1 MRRRFLPLC
10 GGKRGTGSREAVES
24 GGLMTMQRLA
34 KAAVAA
40 AVVLLPTLAQA
51 QTIAGVVRD
60 GSGAV
65 LPGVTVEASS
75 PALIEKV
82 RAAVTDGSGQF
93 RLDSLSAG
101 TYSVTYSLPG
111 FSTVKRDGVEV
122 QTGVT
127 VTLNAD
133 LRVGGLQE
141 TITVVGETP
150 VVDVQ
155 NSTRVQT
162 VLSDEVLAALPA
174 SRGYGNLLTVSP
186 GIQANGT
193 QSGGVNP
200 GMIFFTSRGGRS
212 NEGTVQIDGMNV
224 GSAFNGGGVAGF
236 GYDTVNAQEVQLT
249 VAGGLGEAD
258 RGGPQFNI
266 VPKTGGNTFAG
277 TFFSNLAGSWSQ
289 SNNVDD
295 ELKSFGIPSPTKII
309 RNWDTSFAMGGPI
322 KRDRVWFY
330 GTIRTFGEY
339 TDIAGRFGNLN
350 AGDPTK
356 WAYVADRSITSRTSN
371 SRKIV
376 AGRIT
381 TQLSERNKVSAS
393 FDKQMVCAG
402 SSYAIDAE
410 QCRVRGEDWVAVY
423 GFGTWSPE
431 STMSQDG
438 RDHVMQFSYTAPVT
452 NKLLLE
458 AAFSQFLSNWNP
470 TSPTGALDY
479 EPFIPVAEQS
489 IAGGVPVPGMVYHG
503 YAGLNNNYQ
512 THNVWRASAAYVTGA
527 HSMKAGYQA
536 AYEVTDIFGD
546 FASHGLQYRFLGGV
560 PNQITQRITPW
571 RQANRTR
578 WDAFYVQDQWT
589 RNRLTLQGA
598 LRYEHAWS
606 FFPEGL
612 NGLQGDSRYG
622 GPKRTLASAEGVT
635 GYHDVA
641 PRMGLAYDVFGNGK
655 TAIKTNL
662 SKYWQYAANDGVYIG
677 TNPAATFAQTANRAW
692 NDANRDFVPQ
702 CDLNI
707 AAANGECGGL
717 DNSLFFGFRD
727 SGSVRSTAT
736 VVSPAL
742 LSGWGVRPFDWQ
754 FAASVQQELL
764 PRVSAEFGYS
774 RRSWGNLTFTDN
786 RAIGPADFDQYRFTV
801 PTHSDLPTS
810 GQQLNYLMLKPAAF
824 GRVDNYLALAS
835 DYADPSVYWQG
846 LEMTVNARASNGLTL
861 QGGFT
866 TGGGVRDL
874 CDLAAALPELY
885 SQTGSMLLNKD
896 VEACRIEEPWLW
908 AWRGLANY
916 IVPKVDVQLSA
927 IIRSQPNV
935 LATNDP
941 GSNGLS
947 QSANYFEQAANV
959 VAQLGR
965 PVAGNAP
972 QVTLDLARLGDVYPA
987 RLNTVDMRVS
997 KIMRIGRFRTN
1008 VGFDLY
1014 NLFNA
1019 NTGTSFN
1026 QNFGTDGSTWL
1037 RPNAILNPRYAR
1049 FNATVD
1055 F

>member
-1 MRRRFLPLC
+1 MLEYRFL
-10 GGKRGTGSREAVES
+10 
-24 GGLMTMQRLA
+24 
-34 KAAVAA
+34 AA
-40 AVVLLPTLAQA
+40 AIRLSLAAAIVAIVPGLASA

-60 GSGAV
+60 ASGGV

-82 RAAVTDGSGQF
+82 RSAVTDGSGQF
-93 RLDSLSAG
+93 RLDTLVAG
-101 TYSVTYSLPG
+101 VYSVTYALPG
-111 FSTVKRDGVEV
+111 FSTVKRDGVQV

-127 VTLNAD
+127 LTLNAE
-133 LRVGGLQE
+133 LRLGGLQE
-141 TITVVGETP
+141 TITVTGETP

-155 NSTRVQT
+155 NSTRVQQ

-174 SRGYGNLLTVSP
+174 SRGYGNLLAVSS
-186 GIQANGT
+186 GIQSNGT
-193 QSGGVNP
+193 QSGGTNP

-266 VPKTGGNTFAG
+266 VPKSGGNNFAG

-295 ELKSFGIPSPTKII
+295 ELRSFGIPSPTKII
-309 RNWDTSFAMGGPI
+309 RNWDTSISVGGPI

-330 GTIRTFGEY
+330 GTARTFGEY

-350 AGDPTK
+350 AGNPARWD
-356 WAYVADRSITSRTSN
+356 YIADQSITSRTSN
-371 SRKIV
+371 SRKSV
-376 AGRIT
+376 AGRVT
-381 TQLSERNKVSAS
+381 VQLSERNKVSAS
-393 FDKQMVCAG
+393 FDKQFVCAG
-402 SSYAIDAE
+402 STYTVE
-410 QCRVRGEDWVAVY
+410 GEGCRVRGDDWMGVY

-458 AAFSQFLSNWNP
+458 AATSQFLSNWNP
-470 TSPTGALDY
+470 TSPAGALNQ
-479 EPFIPVAEQS
+479 EPFIPVQEQS
-489 IAGGVPVPGMVYHG
+489 IAGGVPVPNMVYHG
-503 YAGLNNNYQ
+503 YAGLNNNHQ
-512 THNVWRASAAYVTGA
+512 THNVWRASASYVTGA
-527 HSMKAGYQA
+527 HSMKVGYQG

-546 FASHGLQYRFLGGV
+546 FADHGLQYRFLGGV

-598 LRYEHAWS
+598 LRYEKAWS

-612 NGLQGDSRYG
+612 NGLQGDSRFG

-635 GYHDVA
+635 GYQDVA
-641 PRMGLAYDVFGNGK
+641 PRMGLSYDVFGDGK
-655 TAIKTNL
+655 TAIKANL
-662 SKYWQYAANDGVYIG
+662 AKYWQYAANDGVYIG
-677 TNPAATFAQTANRAW
+677 TNPAATFAQTATRSW

-702 CDLNI
+702 CDLNV
-707 AAANGECGGL
+707 AAGGGECGGL
-717 DNSLFFGFRD
+717 SNAAFFGFRD
-727 SGSVRSTAT
+727 TGSVASTAT
-736 VVSPAL
+736 VVSPDL
-742 LSGWGVRPFDWQ
+742 LSGWNVRPYDWQ
-754 FAASVQQELL
+754 FAASVQQQVL
-764 PRVSAEFGYS
+764 PRMSVEFGYS
-774 RRSWGNLTFTDN
+774 RRSWGNFTFTDN

-801 PTHSDLPTS
+801 PTHPDLPTS
-810 GQQLNYLMLKPAAF
+810 GQTLSYLMLKPTAF
-824 GRVDNYLALAS
+824 GRVDNYLAPAS
-835 DYADPSVYWQG
+835 DYADPTFYWQG
-846 LEMTVNARASNGLTL
+846 VEMTVNARMNNGLTL

-874 CDLAAALPELY
+874 CEVAAQLPELH
-885 SQTGSMLLNKD
+885 QAGGLLANRD
-896 VEACRIEEPWLW
+896 VDACRVEEPWLW
-908 AWRGLANY
+908 AWRGLVNY
-916 IVPKVDVQLSA
+916 VVPKIDVQVSG
-927 IIRSQPNV
+927 IMRSMANV
-935 LATNDP
+935 TATNDP
-941 GSNGLS
+941 ASNGLS
-947 QSANYFEQAANV
+947 QSANYFEPAANI

-965 PVAGNAP
+965 PVAGNAS
-972 QVTLDLARLGDVYPA
+972 QVTLDLARLGDVYPS
-987 RLNTVDMRVS
+987 RINNVDMRVA
-997 KIMRIGRFRTN
+997 KIVRFGRFRAN

-1019 NTGTSFN
+1019 NTGTAFN
-1026 QNFGTDGSTWL
+1026 QNFGTNGATWL